1 MKVVFH
7 TVWWKCSNK
16 QKILEELYSVCP
28 YTTNSILTLTIYH
41 VFFFTSIHL
50 SSIHPLFHL
59 FFFFQNKL
67 QTAVHFI
74 YKYFIIHIINWSS
87 IFVYWKFI
95 FYTRVIDL
103 IHLFCQKAETQEGLT
118 QFMADSY
125 WVIDENKEL
134 FENFL
139 ILKSCGHME
148 QPYST
153 TKRSLRQWQELTWQN
168 YMLPSKC

>member
-1 MKVVFH
+1 MFSFSH
-7 TVWWKCSNK
+7 
-16 QKILEELYSVCP
+16 LF
-28 YTTNSILTLTIYH
+28 IYLL
-41 VFFFTSIHL
+41 FIHC
-50 SSIHPLFHL
+50 FV

-74 YKYFIIHIINWSS
+74 YKYFIIHIINWSP

-95 FYTRVIDL
+95 FYTRVTDL
-103 IHLFCQKAETQEGLT
+103 IHLFCQKAGIQEGLT

-139 ILKSCGHME
+139 ILKSCGHMG
-148 QPYST
+148 PPNSLWGNGKNWLGKT
-153 TKRSLRQWQELTWQN
+153 TCFPVNVNWIWMWRNWPLEAYTLCQ
-168 YMLPSKC
+168 